1 MKPAATIAAELKG
14 YLTVSHEGKVAK
26 LWPDGRLTVT
36 DMCGREREVSAKPLP
51 PQPRLPPRWHDP
63 YAV

>member
-1 MKPAATIAAELKG
+1 MRPAVSAADKLAG

-26 LWPDGRLTVT
+26 LWPDGRLTVA
-36 DMCGREREVSAKPLP
+36 DGSGSEREVTAKPLP

-63 YAV
+63 YG

>member
-1 MKPAATIAAELKG
+1 MRPAGNTGVKFAG

-36 DMCGREREVSAKPLP
+36 DVSGAEREVSAKPLP

-63 YAV
+63 YG